1 LSRVKIN
8 CKTGSC
14 FEDRGFIDGHDNN
27 NEMDKGEFK
36 ALVNVFLDGANN
48 ETYGC
53 TEDLQFIIRNEYN
66 RIRKLIFATQ
76 K

>member
-1 LSRVKIN
+1 MTI
-8 CKTGSC
+8 
-14 FEDRGFIDGHDNN
+14 I
-27 NEMDKGEFK
+27 EMDGGEFK
-36 ALVNVFLDGANN
+36 ALVNAFLDGANN

-53 TEDLQFIIRNEYN
+53 TEDLQFIIGNEYN

>member
-1 LSRVKIN
+1 MIN